1 MKPIQRFYL
10 GLVAVLTALWA
21 FADPAWRASDPNY
34 FVWRASLTNL
44 TGVLG
49 IAPRREPIRV
59 GADSVYAVPLHPWVL
74 VCTDFNDVPQ
84 HRPVSPPDIRSEQ

>member
-49 IAPRREPIRV
+49 IAVMSVCACIG
-59 GADSVYAVPLHPWVL
+59 GASGATIAADHE
-74 VCTDFNDVPQ
+74 DG
-84 HRPVSPPDIRSEQ
+84 